1 VAFAGMEGAV
11 VGEEDADGSE
21 PTAAAMV
28 DGEQGGGG
36 LLAVGAKILG
46 LVGES
51 QRDREVEK
59 VRVF

>member
-1 VAFAGMEGAV
+1 MDGAV
-11 VGEEDADGSE
+11 VGEEDGDGSE
-21 PTAAAMV
+21 STAAAMV

-36 LLAVGAKILG
+36 LLAVGAKILS
-46 LVGES
+46 LVRES

>member
-1 VAFAGMEGAV
+1 MDGAV
-11 VGEEDADGSE
+11 VGEEDGDGSE
-21 PTAAAMV
+21 PTAAAMA

-51 QRDREVEK
+51 QRGREVEK